1 MIPKKS
7 DARKIG
13 EYRPINLTH
22 SVAKIVSKLLATR
35 LAPFLQHLISRA
47 QSAFIKKRSIHDN
60 FIYTQNLVQCL
71 HRQKIPALFLKL
83 DISKAFDSVRWDYL
97 MEVLEKMGFG
107 VKWRS
112 WVTTLISTT
121 STSVLLNGGRGKWFK
136 HKVGLRQ
143 GDPLSPMLFILAME
157 PLQCLLNCAAQE
169 GALTEMGTR
178 SARLRISLYADD
190 AAIFLKPNKE
200 EMQEI
205 RQILTSFG
213 MASRL
218 LTNIQK
224 SAVYPI
230 CYANLNIAEVIEG
243 FDCPIKDFPCTY
255 LGLPLHTR
263 KLRRVDVQPLVDKV
277 AKRLPAWKGKYL
289 NRAGRL
295 TVLNMV
301 LSSIPTYFLTAFQ
314 PQKWMI
320 KQIDK
325 LRRGFL

>member
-1 MIPKKS
+1 MGKKGYVVVVVVV
-7 DARKIG
+7 D
-13 EYRPINLTH
+13 
-22 SVAKIVSKLLATR
+22 
-35 LAPFLQHLISRA
+35 
-47 QSAFIKKRSIHDN
+47 
-60 FIYTQNLVQCL
+60 
-71 HRQKIPALFLKL
+71 
-83 DISKAFDSVRWDYL
+83 
-97 MEVLEKMGFG
+97 
-107 VKWRS
+107 
-112 WVTTLISTT
+112 
-121 STSVLLNGGRGKWFK
+121 
-136 HKVGLRQ
+136 
-143 GDPLSPMLFILAME
+143 
-157 PLQCLLNCAAQE
+157 
-169 GALTEMGTR
+169 
-178 SARLRISLYADD
+178 DD

-213 MASRL
+213 MASGL

-230 CYANLNIAEVIEG
+230 CCANLNIAEVIEG

-263 KLRRVDVQPLVDKV
+263 KLRRVDIQLLVDKV
-277 AKRLPAWKGKYL
+277 AKRLPAWKGKFL